1 MGADVHD
8 PDSTDDSPVAE
19 RYTAIRTEDDELVV
33 FDAERDDAWIQAAN
47 ATCLTEAR

>member
-1 MGADVHD
+1 MGADAHD

-19 RYTAIRTEDDELVV
+19 RYTAIRTD
-33 FDAERDDAWIQAAN
+33 DAERDDAWIQAAN